1 MVLLTISTIALASS
15 PDLLLVV
22 FFFFFTIYAFSAGV
36 TGIPWLEMVGK
47 IVPPRRRGTFF
58 GLRSF
63 WGGLL
68 ALAAA
73 GPIGAI
79 LSEDLWNL
87 TYPYNFAFLF
97 GLTTVTVALGVW
109 AWASIREPAATSMA
123 PSVSVRDLLKRGA
136 AAIRQDRD
144 YRSFMVARIL
154 ISLATIADPFYVV
167 FAKSSLGAPASVVGL
182 YLGALAAA
190 SLLSNFLWSPLADR
204 ASNRTVMTLT
214 VIAFATV
221 PFAALLL
228 SMLKDVVDNGFLFTL
243 FALVF
248 VFAGLAVGAA
258 RIVNNNML
266 LTIAPAAERATY
278 VGFLNLILGVVIF
291 VPVLGGALVDILGFT
306 ALFVLSLAVAAVALV
321 ASLQMSTRRPV

>member
-1 MVLLTISTIALASS
+1 
-15 PDLLLVV
+15 
-22 FFFFFTIYAFSAGV
+22 
-36 TGIPWLEMVGK
+36 
-47 IVPPRRRGTFF
+47 
-58 GLRSF
+58 
-63 WGGLL
+63 
-68 ALAAA
+68 
-73 GPIGAI
+73 
-79 LSEDLWNL
+79 
-87 TYPYNFAFLF
+87 
-97 GLTTVTVALGVW
+97 
-109 AWASIREPAATSMA
+109 
-123 PSVSVRDLLKRGA
+123 
-136 AAIRQDRD
+136 
-144 YRSFMVARIL
+144 
-154 ISLATIADPFYVV
+154 
-167 FAKSSLGAPASVVGL
+167 
-182 YLGALAAA
+182 
-190 SLLSNFLWSPLADR
+190 
-204 ASNRTVMTLT
+204 MTLT

-228 SMLKDVVDNGFLFTL
+228 SMLKDVVDNGFLFTI